1 MKNSSPPPWARRLF
15 RGYCNPDF
23 TEDLEGDLE
32 ELYQERLPQMSKS
45 RAQWLYVRDVLLLFR
60 PSIIRPLTLN
70 RLIAN
75 QNPAMYRNYFK
86 TGLRNLLKY
95 RSYALLNVFGLAVGM
110 AAAIVLFLIVRYE
123 RSFDN
128 FHSDYE
134 RIYRLGEQEMNK
146 SEANSYDQTP
156 VPVMPTLLEEIP
168 EVETGTR
175 FFSPNTMRLRY
186 QDRNA
191 NPLVHY
197 VDSGFVDVFDFE
209 VVAGDL
215 RQTLT
220 TANRI
225 VLTESVAEKLFG
237 AEDAVG
243 KTLEVV
249 NDERRFAV
257 GAVLADPPN
266 NSSVQFE
273 ALLPWTNAPDWIAKD
288 ANWYDTFMTGYVKL
302 INHAK
307 PAALSEKLLAFKA
320 RHYSSEK
327 SADTQLRL
335 RPLAELRAF
344 DTNNR
349 PIINLLSLIAAIT
362 LTIAA
367 INFMNLATAQSLLRT
382 REIGVRKAL
391 GSLRSQLVGQF
402 LAESVLTALVA
413 LVMSILLIHLAL
425 PWFNRY
431 FELSLT
437 FNYWQNG
444 TLLAILAGLGLT
456 VGLLS
461 GLYPALFVSS
471 LSPTASLRGQNQS
484 RRSGRWL
491 QQGLIVTQYVA
502 SILLIAG
509 TLIIW
514 RQIQFMKS
522 QDLRFDQENVVA
534 FSLRYEN
541 YGFESEEQATS
552 AIKTMIDRLKNE
564 SVVANL
570 AFAEALP
577 GRYDHNY
584 NSFADSQNPT
594 QDAVSLRQVTVGEN
608 YFETLGMNMVDGG
621 FPAPGIAPDS
631 GFAVI
636 INATALKAYGW
647 QNIDDKYLVAKG
659 DNMLFPVVGVVEDYH
674 YQSLQEKIQPII
686 HFCYVGDE
694 YYYGHI
700 AVRLQPGRTAEG
712 LAALEEAYQSL
723 NPYEPFG
730 YYFLDE
736 EFDKLY
742 RAQERL
748 GLTASLF
755 AGIAVVLASLGL
767 LALAAFATRLRRK
780 EVGVRK
786 VLGASVTQIIV
797 LLSRNFA
804 GLIAIA
810 FMVACPLI
818 YYAAERFLQDFAYR
832 IVLGPDVFIIAGAV
846 ALLVAGLSVSAQALR
861 AASANPVD
869 SLRDE

>member
-23 TEDLEGDLE
+23 REDLEGDLE
-32 ELYQERLPQMSKS
+32 ELYEERLRQMSRPK
-45 RAQWLYVRDVLLLFR
+45 AQWYYIRDVLLLFR
-60 PSIIRPLTLN
+60 PSIIRPLTIN
-70 RLIAN
+70 RLVSN
-75 QNPAMYRNYFK
+75 QTPAMYRNYFK

-95 RSYALLNVFGLAVGM
+95 RSYALLNIFGLAVGM

-123 RSFDN
+123 RSFDT
-128 FHSDYE
+128 FHPDYE
-134 RIYRLGEQEMNK
+134 RVYRLGEQEVNDG
-146 SEANSYDQTP
+146 ETDTYDATP
-156 VPVMPTLLEEIP
+156 VPVVPTLLEEIP
-168 EVETGTR
+168 GIETGTR

-186 QDRNA
+186 QDRNV
-191 NPLVHY
+191 NPRMHF
-197 VDSGFVDVFDFE
+197 VDSGFVDVFDFG

-225 VLTESVAEKLFG
+225 VLTKSVAEKLFG

-249 NDERRFAV
+249 NDERRFTV
-257 GAVLADPPN
+257 GAVLADPPS

-273 ALLPWTNAPDWIAKD
+273 ALLPWANAPDWVAKD

-302 INHAK
+302 TGHTD
-307 PAALSEKLLAFKA
+307 PATLSEKLLAFRT

-327 SADTQLRL
+327 SADTQLHL

-344 DTNNR
+344 DTNNQ

-362 LTIAA
+362 LIIAG

-413 LVMSILLIHLAL
+413 LLLSILLIHLAL
-425 PWFNRY
+425 PWFNQY
-431 FELSLT
+431 FKLSLT

-444 TLLAILAGLGLT
+444 ALLATLAGLGLT

-461 GLYPALFVSS
+461 GLYPALFVSN
-471 LSPTASLRGQNQS
+471 LSPTASLKGHQS

-564 SVVANL
+564 SVVADL

-584 NSFADSQNPT
+584 NGFSDSQNPT

-608 YFETLGMNMVDGG
+608 YFETLGMNMIDGG
-621 FPAPGIAPDS
+621 FPAPGTAPDS
-631 GFAVI
+631 GFAVV
-636 INATALKAYGW
+636 INETARKALGW
-647 QNIDDKYLVAKG
+647 QNIDDKYLMAKG
-659 DNMLFPVVGVVEDYH
+659 GNMFFPVVGVVEDYH

-686 HFCYVGDE
+686 HFCYTGDE

-712 LAALEEAYQSL
+712 LAALEDAYQSL
-723 NPYEPFG
+723 NPYDPFS

-736 EFDKLY
+736 EFDKMY

-804 GLIAIA
+804 GLVAIA
-810 FMVACPLI
+810 FLVACPLI

-832 IVLGPDVFIIAGAV
+832 ITLGPDIFIIAGV
-846 ALLVAGLSVSAQALR
+846 IALLVAGLSVSAQALR